1 MSSEKLF
8 GWILRCLTKVNGIL
22 SHADQT
28 LFGLKETQSRPWMSY
43 LSFGRTSGVK
53 TFRT

>member
-8 GWILRCLTKVNGIL
+8 GWILRYLTKVNGIL
-22 SHADQT
+22 SHVVQT
-28 LFGLKETQSRPWMSY
+28 LFGLKETQSGLWMLH